1 VVGNKVIDGLE
12 NGLGER
18 KDPAPVL
25 ALKFGTEKKAR
36 KWMWFGL
43 AALAAIQLYY
53 VQEMLAA
60 LLIFAVLFAVVSAV
74 ALTVYLLDRAG
85 ERALDWAEP
94 YATKAAH
101 AVAGQWPSLD
111 EAKKRLL
118 RRPHSETAR

>member
-1 VVGNKVIDGLE
+1 
-12 NGLGER
+12 
-18 KDPAPVL
+18 
-25 ALKFGTEKKAR
+25 
-36 KWMWFGL
+36 MWFGL

-60 LLIFAVLFAVVSAV
+60 LLIFAVLFAVVSVA

-94 YATKAAH
+94 HAAKAAH
-101 AVAGQWPSLD
+101 AASQWTFLD